1 MRRITGSRHKK
12 IIKSIGDREQK
23 IIYLAW
29 MWANGHVFNDGNTS
43 LFDDNKADVQLND
56 YELTF
61 EVEDSGGINLDVT
74 YDFYEIGRIIEIMGW
89 GGDSR
94 ILK

>member
-1 MRRITGSRHKK
+1 MRLITGSRHKK
-12 IIKSIGDREQK
+12 IIKSLGDREQK

-89 GGDSR
+89 GR
-94 ILK
+94 

>member
-1 MRRITGSRHKK
+1 
-12 IIKSIGDREQK
+12 
-23 IIYLAW
+23 

-61 EVEDSGGINLDVT
+61 EMEDSGGINLDVT
-74 YDFYEIGRIIEIMGW
+74 YDFYGIGRIIEIMGW